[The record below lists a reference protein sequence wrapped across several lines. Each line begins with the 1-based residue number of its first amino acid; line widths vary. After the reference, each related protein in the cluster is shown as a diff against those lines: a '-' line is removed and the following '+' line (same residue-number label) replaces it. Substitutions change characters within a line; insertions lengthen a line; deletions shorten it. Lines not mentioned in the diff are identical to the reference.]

1 MRMSL
6 LISLLLAVATAASAQ
21 GSAAR
26 PALRRDGT
34 ASVQFM
40 ITNAMVESLVALGYT
55 AEDIKVLSPD
65 RAAAII
71 DNGIARPRQGVPSS
85 WTRTASRR
93 GSGKKSP
100 LVQAIG
106 GITRVLAAGLATA
119 VALHMSGMDLG
130 EFSRIVD
137 VVAESLLESTR
148 R

>member
-1 MRMSL
+1 MHATSL
-6 LISLLLAVATAASAQ
+6 LISLLLAVAAAASAQ
-21 GSAAR
+21 R

-55 AEDIKVLSPD
+55 AEDIKALSPD

-71 DNGIARPRQGVPSS
+71 DNGIARPSQGVPSS
-85 WTRTASRR
+85 WNRSASRR
-93 GSGKKSP
+93 GGGGGKRNP
-100 LVQAIG
+100 LAQAVG

-137 VVAESLLESTR
+137 VVAEGLLESTR